1 MRFAMSERT
10 VQSLHAKQ
18 TEIGTESERR
28 NGGKKNKNPTLP
40 GNYAYT
46 QFYLVMS
53 E

>member
-1 MRFAMSERT
+1 MSERT

-18 TEIGTESERR
+18 TEIGTESELH
-28 NGGKKNKNPTLP
+28 NCEEKKRKNSTLP
-40 GNYAYT
+40 RNYAYT

>member
-1 MRFAMSERT
+1 MSEGT

-28 NGGKKNKNPTLP
+28 NCGKKNLTVSR
-40 GNYAYT
+40 NYAYT